1 MWGILVVLLAVLLA
15 VAGQAVV
22 QWLLPLPLRNSN
34 NAAIGAIYQAIAVVY
49 GVTLAFA
56 LFLVWNEIYE
66 VQRTTEHEAGNLGD
80 LYRLAGQFPEPE
92 REQIRELARSYT
104 RVVIEEEWP
113 LMGQGRASQ
122 ASPRAQALAEE
133 LTESVEGFEP
143 GTTGQQGLHT
153 EGLRVV
159 GELQD
164 DRELRLLESRR
175 GVPPLLWG
183 ILVIGGVLMIAFT
196 SLFGMKSPWVHRLSI
211 AGLTAIIVFASYTVY
226 RTEYPFTGDV
236 RVEPDAFE
244 LVLRQMG
251 GDNEP

>member
-1 MWGILVVLLAVLLA
+1 MLLA

-34 NAAIGAIYQAIAVVY
+34 NAAFSAIYQAISVVY

-56 LFLVWNEIYE
+56 LFLVWNQIYE
-66 VQRTTEHEAGNLGD
+66 VQKTTGREAGNVGD
-80 LYRLAGQFPEPE
+80 LYRLAEQFPEPE
-92 REQIRELARSYT
+92 REQIRELAESYAL
-104 RVVIEEEWP
+104 VVVEEEWP

-122 ASPRAQALAEE
+122 ASPRAEALADE
-133 LTESVEGFEP
+133 LTASVEGFEP
-143 GTTGQQGLHT
+143 GTIGQQGLHT
-153 EGLRVV
+153 EGLQRVS
-159 GELQD
+159 ELQD
-164 DRELRLLESRR
+164 DRELRLLESRQS
-175 GVPPLLWG
+175 VPPLLWG

-211 AGLTAIIVFASYTVY
+211 AALTAIIVFASYTVY

-236 RVEPDAFE
+236 RVEPDAFK
-244 LVLRQMG
+244 LVLRQIE